1 LGNGAIDGARPAPQ
15 RRQTRKPA
23 GRRLRS
29 AWIGVFGGRPCRA
42 LDERMSMADEV
53 NEDVK
58 AMSFEQALDA
68 LEKIVDDLERGDV
81 PLDQSIRIYERGEA
95 LKAHCDRLLKAA
107 EDKVE
112 NIRLSRDG
120 KPVGTEPLDGE

>member
-1 LGNGAIDGARPAPQ
+1 MEG
-15 RRQTRKPA
+15 QT
-23 GRRLRS
+23 
-29 AWIGVFGGRPCRA
+29 
-42 LDERMSMADEV
+42 

-58 AMSFEQALDA
+58 AMSFEQALEA

-95 LKAHCDRLLKAA
+95 LKSHCDRLLKAA

-112 NIRLSRDG
+112 KIRLARDG
-120 KPVGTEPLDGE
+120 TWPGHPASSPSRPA

>member
-1 LGNGAIDGARPAPQ
+1 MTEQA
-15 RRQTRKPA
+15 
-23 GRRLRS
+23 
-29 AWIGVFGGRPCRA
+29 
-42 LDERMSMADEV
+42 
-53 NEDVK
+53 NEDIK

-112 NIRLSRDG
+112 KIRLARDG
-120 KPVGTEPLDGE
+120 KPAGTDPLDGE